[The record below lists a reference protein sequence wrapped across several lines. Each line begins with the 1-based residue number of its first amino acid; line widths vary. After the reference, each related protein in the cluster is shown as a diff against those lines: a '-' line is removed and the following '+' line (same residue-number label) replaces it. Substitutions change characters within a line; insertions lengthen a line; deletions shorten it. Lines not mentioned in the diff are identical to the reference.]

1 MKRTITYTINPEDA
15 GCTIH
20 DFLCRC
26 GFSSGVRTALKKT
39 SHGILRNDIW
49 AYTSDRLDPG
59 DTLTLTIEETLSSEQ
74 ILPVNLSFELLY
86 EDEDLLIVNKP
97 ADMPVHPSLHN
108 YENTLAN
115 ALSYYY
121 KEKGEAFV
129 FRCINR
135 LDRQTT
141 GVTVIAKNPFS
152 SCLLYQAAAAHQI
165 QRTYLAVVSG
175 TLTGSGTIRAPIARE
190 DGSAITRQVSYEHG
204 VPAVTHYEAVCTK
217 NGHTLVRLSLETGR
231 THQIRVHMKYIGFPL
246 IGDYLYHPDFSHIDR
261 VALHSAAI
269 AFAHPLTK
277 KEVYFEAPL
286 PKDMAS
292 VMGLLSS

>member
-1 MKRTITYTINPEDA
+1 MKRTITFTINMTDA

-20 DFLCRC
+20 EFLCRR
-26 GFSSGVRTALKKT
+26 GFSKSVRTALKKT
-39 SHGILRNDIW
+39 SHGILKNNIW
-49 AYTSDRLDPG
+49 AYSSDRLCPG
-59 DTLTLTIEETLSSEQ
+59 DTLTLTIEETQASEQ
-74 ILPVNLSFELLY
+74 ILPVKLPFELLY

-115 ALSYYY
+115 ALSFYY
-121 KEKGEAFV
+121 KEKGENFV

-152 SCLLYQAAAAHQI
+152 SCLLYQAASAHQI

-175 TLTGSGTIRAPIARE
+175 TLTGSGTINAPIARE
-190 DGSAITRQVSYEHG
+190 DGSAITRQVSYAHG
-204 VPAVTHYEAVCTK
+204 APAVTHYDAVCTK
-217 NGHTLVRLSLETGR
+217 NGHTLVRLTLETGR
-231 THQIRVHMKYIGFPL
+231 THQIRVHMKYIGYPL
-246 IGDYLYHPDFSHIDR
+246 IGDYLYHPDFSHINR
-261 VALHSAAI
+261 VALHSSTI

-277 KEVYFEAPL
+277 KDMHFKAPL

-292 VMGLLSS
+292 VMGL